1 MNSSINAK
9 LVELRKSSLQSTK
22 EKYSKVVRLDSH
34 RFLVSYSS
42 SSISFEIHDNSIQW
56 IGAPLQT
63 TLLIKSKTICL
74 DSKGKFRQ
82 LAILRLFKLLAQVRA
97 NRSNT
102 AASNSKVLLS
112 TNASPKLS
120 KSSYPV
126 WDSRKLQS
134 SFRAVEE
141 PIKSK
146 LNFLTGSVPILLLNS
161 L

>member
-9 LVELRKSSLQSTK
+9 LVELRKSSLQSAK
-22 EKYSKVVRLDSH
+22 QKYSKVVRLDSH

-42 SSISFEIHDNSIQW
+42 SSISFEIPDNSIQW

-112 TNASPKLS
+112 LNASPKLS
-120 KSSYPV
+120 KSYPV

-141 PIKSK
+141 PDKSK
-146 LNFLTGSVPILLLNS
+146 LNFLTASVPILLLNS